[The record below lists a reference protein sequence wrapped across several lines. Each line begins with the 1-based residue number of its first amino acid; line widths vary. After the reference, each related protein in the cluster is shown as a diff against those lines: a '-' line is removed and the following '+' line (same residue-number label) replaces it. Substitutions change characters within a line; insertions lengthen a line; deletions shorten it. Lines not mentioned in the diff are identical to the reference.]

1 MEKLDGRLRPDE
13 RAMAVRVG
21 ESHKAYA
28 LSTGPECL
36 LNETVGGEHTVV
48 MGKAGGG
55 GGRAVSGPMAGRK
68 LTAVPSR
75 TSLRFSLVGA
85 LPGIEFHT
93 PD

>member
-48 MGKAGGG
+48 MGKARGAA
-55 GGRAVSGPMAGRK
+55 AVQSRGPW
-68 LTAVPSR
+68 P
-75 TSLRFSLVGA
+75 GA
-85 LPGIEFHT
+85 S
-93 PD
+93 